1 MSVEPNTNEGPQP
14 QPARPPHDAR
24 PPRRSAEAR
33 RQLQER
39 LARFRGQHRTGM
51 FGVPEVVALV
61 AACAL
66 LAVAAAS
73 YFLLLVPARIN
84 LSNLE
89 AERAQLQTQIRAAAE
104 TRSTRAS
111 AGDRVAEIVR
121 SLEEFETGALAPREA
136 SITSLYQELTEK
148 PRRSGLARA
157 QFSFIHQEEQAQ
169 SPQQRA
175 AAANLSGSARRHQM
189 IFPST
194 DISLNIEG
202 TYANARR
209 FIRDVERSPRFV
221 VINGI
226 QLEGIN
232 ETGGEAAQRGALV
245 TLRLDMSAY
254 FRRSSQ
260 QADGATPAAGGAS
273 Q

>member
-1 MSVEPNTNEGPQP
+1 MSGEANTGGAGQPREPK
-14 QPARPPHDAR
+14 ARR
-24 PPRRSAEAR
+24 GAEAR
-33 RQLQER
+33 RQVQER

-51 FGVPEVVALV
+51 IGVPEVIALV

-73 YFLLLVPARIN
+73 YFLLLVPARMR
-84 LSNLE
+84 LANLE

-104 TRSTRAS
+104 NRNTRLST
-111 AGDRVAEIVR
+111 GDRVSQIVR
-121 SLEEFETGALAPREA
+121 SLEQFETGALAPREA
-136 SITSLYQELTEK
+136 SINSLYEELTEK
-148 PRRSGLARA
+148 PRRNGLARA
-157 QFSFIHQEEQAQ
+157 QFSFIHQDEQAQ
-169 SPQQRA
+169 GAQQQQRA
-175 AAANLSGSARRHQM
+175 PAANLSGSARRRQTV
-189 IFPST
+189 FPST

-202 TYANARR
+202 SYANLRR

-232 ETGGEAAQRGALV
+232 EAGADAAARGALV

-254 FRRSSQ
+254 FRRGTARQ
-260 QADGATPAAGGAS
+260 QADGATAPGGGAS

>member
-1 MSVEPNTNEGPQP
+1 MSREANTNGTQ
-14 QPARPPHDAR
+14 Q
-24 PPRRSAEAR
+24 RRGAEAR

-39 LARFRGQHRTGM
+39 LARFRGQRRTGM
-51 FGVPEVVALV
+51 VGLPEVVALA

-66 LAVAAAS
+66 LALAAAS

-89 AERAQLQTQIRAAAE
+89 AERAQLQTQIRTAAE
-104 TRSTRAS
+104 NRNTRLS
-111 AGDRVAEIVR
+111 AGDRVSEIVS
-121 SLEEFETGALAPREA
+121 SLEQFETGALAPREA
-136 SITSLYQELTEK
+136 SINSLYEELTEK
-148 PRRSGLARA
+148 PRRNGLARA
-157 QFSFIHQEEQAQ
+157 QFSFIHQDEQAQ
-169 SPQQRA
+169 KSQQQQQA
-175 AAANLSGSARRHQM
+175 AAGNLTGSARRRQNV
-189 IFPST
+189 FPST
-194 DISLNIEG
+194 DITLNIEG

-232 ETGGEAAQRGALV
+232 ESGADAAARGALV

-254 FRRSSQ
+254 FRRGT
-260 QADGATPAAGGAS
+260 QADGTTAGVGGAS

>member
-1 MSVEPNTNEGPQP
+1 MSREANTNGAQQQHA
-14 QPARPPHDAR
+14 QPARR
-24 PPRRSAEAR
+24 GAEAR

-51 FGVPEVVALV
+51 VGLPEVVALV

-73 YFLLLVPARIN
+73 YFLLLVPARMS
-84 LSNLE
+84 LANLE
-89 AERAQLQTQIRAAAE
+89 TERSQLQTQIRTATE
-104 TRSTRAS
+104 NRDTRLS
-111 AGDRVAEIVR
+111 AGDRVSEIVR
-121 SLEEFETGALAPREA
+121 SLEQFETGALAPREA
-136 SITSLYQELTEK
+136 SINSLYEELTEK
-148 PRRSGLARA
+148 PRRNGLARA
-157 QFSFIHQEEQAQ
+157 QFSFVHQDEQARN
-169 SPQQRA
+169 QQQQQA
-175 AAANLSGSARRHQM
+175 AAANLSGVARRRQN

-194 DISLNIEG
+194 DITLNIEG
-202 TYANARR
+202 SYANARR
-209 FIRDVERSPRFV
+209 FIRDLERSRRFV

-232 ETGGEAAQRGALV
+232 ETGADAAARGALV

-254 FRRSSQ
+254 FRRGGAQPS
-260 QADGATPAAGGAS
+260 DGATAAGGGAS

>member
-1 MSVEPNTNEGPQP
+1 MSREANTNGAHPSREQP
-14 QPARPPHDAR
+14 Q
-24 PPRRSAEAR
+24 RRGAEAR

-39 LARFRGQHRTGM
+39 LARFRGQRRTGM
-51 FGVPEVVALV
+51 LGLPEVVALA

-66 LAVAAAS
+66 LALAAAS

-84 LSNLE
+84 LANLE
-89 AERAQLQTQIRAAAE
+89 AERAQLQTQIRAATE
-104 TRSTRAS
+104 NRNTRVS
-111 AGDRVAEIVR
+111 AGDRVNEIVR
-121 SLEEFETGALAPREA
+121 SLEQFETGALAPREA
-136 SITSLYQELTEK
+136 SINSLYEELTEK
-148 PRRSGLARA
+148 PRRNGLARA
-157 QFSFIHQEEQAQ
+157 QFSFIHQDEQAQ
-169 SPQQRA
+169 KSQQQQQA
-175 AAANLSGSARRHQM
+175 AAGNLSGVARRRQN

-194 DISLNIEG
+194 DITLNIEG

-232 ETGGEAAQRGALV
+232 EAGADAAARGALV

-254 FRRSSQ
+254 FRRP
-260 QADGATPAAGGAS
+260 ATAGEGATAGVGGAS

>member
-1 MSVEPNTNEGPQP
+1 MSREVNTSGGRQP
-14 QPARPPHDAR
+14 HERQ
-24 PPRRSAEAR
+24 PRRGAEAR

-51 FGVPEVVALV
+51 VGVPEVVALV

-73 YFLLLVPARIN
+73 YFLLLVPARMR
-84 LSNLE
+84 LANLE
-89 AERAQLQTQIRAAAE
+89 TERSQLQTQIRTATE
-104 TRSTRAS
+104 SRNTRLS
-111 AGDRVAEIVR
+111 AGDRVSEIVR
-121 SLEEFETGALAPREA
+121 SLEQFESGALAPREA
-136 SITSLYQELTEK
+136 SINSLYEELTEK
-148 PRRSGLARA
+148 PRRNGLARA
-157 QFSFIHQEEQAQ
+157 QFSFIHQDEQAEGGQQQQQ
-169 SPQQRA
+169 SQR
-175 AAANLSGSARRHQM
+175 AAANLSGSARRRQNV
-189 IFPST
+189 FPST

-202 TYANARR
+202 SYGNVRR
-209 FIRDVERSPRFV
+209 FIRDVERSNRFV

-232 ETGGEAAQRGALV
+232 EAGADAAARGALV

-254 FRRSSQ
+254 FRRGAAQ
-260 QADGATPAAGGAS
+260 PDGATASPNGAA

>member
-1 MSVEPNTNEGPQP
+1 MSREANTGGAQP
-14 QPARPPHDAR
+14 RQ
-24 PPRRSAEAR
+24 PRRGADAR

-51 FGVPEVVALV
+51 FGLPEVVALV

-66 LAVAAAS
+66 LAVAFAS
-73 YFLLLVPARIN
+73 YFLLLVPARIR

-89 AERAQLQTQIRAAAE
+89 AERAQLQTQIRAASE
-104 TRSTRAS
+104 NRDTRLS
-111 AGDRVAEIVR
+111 AGDRVSEIVR
-121 SLEEFETGALAPREA
+121 SLEQFETGALAPREA
-136 SITSLYQELTEK
+136 SINSLYQELTEK
-148 PRRSGLARA
+148 PRRNGLARA
-157 QFSFIHQEEQAQ
+157 QFSFIHQDEQAQ
-169 SPQQRA
+169 KSQQQQQA
-175 AAANLSGSARRHQM
+175 AAGNLTGSARRRQNV
-189 IFPST
+189 FPST
-194 DISLNIEG
+194 DITLNIEG
-202 TYANARR
+202 SYANVRR

-232 ETGGEAAQRGALV
+232 EAGADAAARGALV

-254 FRRSSQ
+254 FRRGAA
-260 QADGATPAAGGAS
+260 QADGATASPDGAS

>member
-1 MSVEPNTNEGPQP
+1 MSREANTHGAQP
-14 QPARPPHDAR
+14 QPREQR
-24 PPRRSAEAR
+24 RRSAEAR

-61 AACAL
+61 GACAL

-73 YFLLLVPARIN
+73 YFLLLVPARIR
-84 LSNLE
+84 LGNLE
-89 AERAQLQTQIRAAAE
+89 AERAQLQTQIRSATE
-104 TRSTRAS
+104 NRDTRLS
-111 AGDRVAEIVR
+111 AGDRVSEIVR
-121 SLEEFETGALAPREA
+121 SLEQFETGALDAREA
-136 SITSLYQELTEK
+136 SINSLYEELTDK
-148 PRRSGLARA
+148 PRRNGLARA
-157 QFSFIHQEEQAQ
+157 QFSFIHQDEQAQ
-169 SPQQRA
+169 KSQQQQQA
-175 AAANLSGSARRHQM
+175 AAGNLTGSARRRQN

-194 DISLNIEG
+194 DITLNIEG

-209 FIRDVERSPRFV
+209 FIRDVERSSRFV

-232 ETGGEAAQRGALV
+232 EAGADAAARGALV

-254 FRRSSQ
+254 FRRSA
-260 QADGATPAAGGAS
+260 QADGATANGGGAS

>member
-1 MSVEPNTNEGPQP
+1 MSREANTNDTQQREQ
-14 QPARPPHDAR
+14 
-24 PPRRSAEAR
+24 PRRGAEAR

-51 FGVPEVVALV
+51 FGVPEVIALV

-66 LAVAAAS
+66 LALAAAS
-73 YFLLLVPARIN
+73 YFLLLVPARMN

-89 AERAQLQTQIRAAAE
+89 TERMRLQTQIRTATE
-104 TRSTRAS
+104 NRDTRLST
-111 AGDRVAEIVR
+111 GDRVSQIVR

-136 SITSLYQELTEK
+136 SINSLYEELTEK
-148 PRRSGLARA
+148 PRRNGLARA
-157 QFSFIHQEEQAQ
+157 QFSFIHQDEQAQ
-169 SPQQRA
+169 RTQQQQQA
-175 AAANLSGSARRHQM
+175 AAGNLTGSARRRQN

-194 DISLNIEG
+194 DITLNIEG
-202 TYANARR
+202 SYANVRR
-209 FIRDVERSPRFV
+209 FIRDVERSSRFV
-221 VINGI
+221 VINGV

-232 ETGGEAAQRGALV
+232 ESGADAAARGALV

-254 FRRSSQ
+254 FRRGAQ
-260 QADGATPAAGGAS
+260 QPEGATATGGGAS

>member
-1 MSVEPNTNEGPQP
+1 MSREANTNGAPPARGPQ
-14 QPARPPHDAR
+14 AGRG
-24 PPRRSAEAR
+24 AETR

-51 FGVPEVVALV
+51 FGVPEVIALV

-84 LSNLE
+84 LSSLE
-89 AERAQLQTQIRAAAE
+89 AERAQLQSQIRTAAE
-104 TRSTRAS
+104 NRDTRLS
-111 AGDRVAEIVR
+111 AGDRVSEIVR
-121 SLEEFETGALAPREA
+121 SLEQFETTALAPREA
-136 SITSLYQELTEK
+136 SINSLYEELTEK
-148 PRRSGLARA
+148 PRRNGLARA
-157 QFSFIHQEEQAQ
+157 QFSFIHQDEQARA
-169 SPQQRA
+169 SQQQQQA
-175 AAANLSGSARRHQM
+175 AAGNLSGSARRRQN

-194 DISLNIEG
+194 DITLNIEG

-221 VINGI
+221 VINAV

-232 ETGGEAAQRGALV
+232 ESGADAAARGALV

-254 FRRSSQ
+254 FRRGA
-260 QADGATPAAGGAS
+260 QAGGATPPNGGAS

>member
-1 MSVEPNTNEGPQP
+1 MSREANTNGAQ
-14 QPARPPHDAR
+14 QQQ
-24 PPRRSAEAR
+24 RRGAEAR

-39 LARFRGQHRTGM
+39 LARFRGQRRTGM
-51 FGVPEVVALV
+51 VGVPEVVALA

-66 LAVAAAS
+66 LALAAAS

-89 AERAQLQTQIRAAAE
+89 AERAQLQTQIRAATE
-104 TRSTRAS
+104 NRDTRLS
-111 AGDRVAEIVR
+111 AGDRVSEIVR
-121 SLEEFETGALAPREA
+121 SLEQFETGALAPREA
-136 SITSLYQELTEK
+136 SINSLYEELTEK
-148 PRRSGLARA
+148 PRRNGLARA
-157 QFSFIHQEEQAQ
+157 QFSFIHQDEQAQ
-169 SPQQRA
+169 KSQQQQQA
-175 AAANLSGSARRHQM
+175 AAGNLSGVARRRQTV
-189 IFPST
+189 FPST
-194 DISLNIEG
+194 DITLNIEG

-209 FIRDVERSPRFV
+209 FIRDVERSNRFV

-232 ETGGEAAQRGALV
+232 EAGADAAARGALV

-254 FRRSSQ
+254 FRRAATQ
-260 QADGATPAAGGAS
+260 PDGATSSNSGAS